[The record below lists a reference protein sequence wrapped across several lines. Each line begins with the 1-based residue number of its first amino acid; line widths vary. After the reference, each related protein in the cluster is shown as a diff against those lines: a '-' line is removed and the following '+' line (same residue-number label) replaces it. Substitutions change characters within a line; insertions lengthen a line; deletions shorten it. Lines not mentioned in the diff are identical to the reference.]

1 MQNNQL
7 FEQFET
13 EYKQCQTYWEEK
25 LQAYGDS
32 LKELED
38 EIKSNQDSEIENFHE
53 EMKNSTPKLNRPNSQ
68 IINLKFQIEKLVK
81 YQNYIEAA
89 NLKKKLKKLE
99 QKNEEVKKK
108 IELDKRENQFLKL
121 RKKHENELLAL
132 EKRINIGKE
141 EMIKSRE
148 KDFMEIHL
156 KFKVLKE
163 KQEKHQKQ
171 EMIAEEK
178 RLKGFKPTSKYLF
191 KMMEDES

>member
-1 MQNNQL
+1 L
-7 FEQFET
+7 FEQFEI
-13 EYKQCQTYWEEK
+13 EYKKCQEYWEQK
-25 LQAYGDS
+25 LQKYGDS

-38 EIKSNQDSEIENFHE
+38 EIRTVQESEIQEFDSNI
-53 EMKNSTPKLNRPNSQ
+53 KNSNPKLNRPSSE
-68 IINLKFQIEKLVK
+68 IINLRFQIEKLVK
-81 YQNYIEAA
+81 AQNYIQAA

-99 QKNEEVKKK
+99 EKNEDIRRKKE
-108 IELDKRENQFLKL
+108 IEKTKNKFLTI
-121 RKKHENELLAL
+121 RKKHENELMAL

-163 KQEKHQKQ
+163 KQETQQKQ

-191 KMMEDES
+191 KTMEG